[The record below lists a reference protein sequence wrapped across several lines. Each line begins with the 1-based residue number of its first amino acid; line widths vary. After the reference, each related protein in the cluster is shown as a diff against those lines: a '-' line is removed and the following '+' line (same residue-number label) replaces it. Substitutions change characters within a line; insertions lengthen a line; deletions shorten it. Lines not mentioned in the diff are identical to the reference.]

1 MFCKNEISLRFL
13 IWCCFVFNITV
24 GHTQKNDLDDFF
36 HKGGRFYSTGAEYV
50 TSLDTDKDV
59 EVYSLRLGYGS
70 FPFKNISLQATLDLS
85 GTTGY
90 RNISMDNSTDF
101 FNAESFGIGTSFLL
115 RWYVLRFGSIALFLD
130 ASAGILYTFKSF
142 PPRGTKL
149 NFTARPGIG
158 ISARLNQNLNLIVGL
173 NRFHLSNGQGY
184 KHPFNPAFDG
194 LGISVG
200 LVFGMDK

>member
-1 MFCKNEISLRFL
+1 MRFL
-13 IWCCFVFNITV
+13 IWCCFVFNITA
-24 GHTQKNDLDDFF
+24 GQTQKNDLDNFF

-50 TSLDTDKDV
+50 TSLDTDKDI
-59 EVYSLRLGYGS
+59 EVYSFRLGYGS

-90 RNISMDNSTDF
+90 RKITMDNNTDI
-101 FNAESFGIGTSFLL
+101 FNADSFAIGTSFLL
-115 RWYVLRFGSIALFLD
+115 RWYFLKLGSAALFLD
-130 ASAGILYTFKSF
+130 IGAGILYGFKSF
-142 PPRGTKL
+142 PPGGTKL
-149 NFTARPGIG
+149 NFTARPGGGLAIELD
-158 ISARLNQNLNLIVGL
+158 SKTKLVVGL